1 MLLQGRRDMQ
11 IHYAPIPNAVQCR
24 YVLFGAGPERKL
36 QGEAN
41 AKFVSLCVSKA
52 QTSQR
57 SLSLHPL
64 PSPVILFTLHG
75 AFLPLSI
82 ACPSRS
88 RSPSQTAHAHA
99 PSPPFGFPSLRL
111 RLTLLFALRRC
122 RTSTTSTRVAAS
134 LICPLSGRSQPQ
146 QQQQQ
151 QHSPNQPPPVHAHTD
166 SGTHSARR
174 PPSAPRP
181 CLSLCDS
188 L

>member
-99 PSPPFGFPSLRL
+99 PSLPFGFPSLRL

-146 QQQQQ
+146 QQ
-151 QHSPNQPPPVHAHTD
+151 HSPNQTSTGTRTHRQRDALGASAALRAPP
-166 SGTHSARR
+166 
-174 PPSAPRP
+174 
-181 CLSLCDS
+181 LSLS